1 MNISYENISP
11 EVLSRALGG
20 TSSEDIQTGCVFY
33 LADTNTAALCLPRL
47 GVSADAENVIVVDSG
62 DEYKTVSSAVTIWEA
77 LSKRGATRRSI
88 LVCVGGGMVTDM
100 GGFAASTFK
109 RGIDF
114 INIPTTLLAMVDASV
129 GGKTGVNLG
138 GLKNEVGVFRDARKV
153 FIDTNFLKTLDRQN
167 MLSGYAEMLKHS
179 LLSDMPTFAS
189 HVQFDI
195 LEPDLGALSTMIRKS
210 VEVKSRIV
218 EADPTEHG
226 LRKALNLGHTI
237 GHAIETFLL
246 RTKHPQL
253 HGYCV
258 AWGLVGEMFVSVAE
272 AGLPTEVLRHV
283 TVFVR
288 EHYGRP
294 QIECRDYDALLE
306 IMSHDKKNSDRRLSM
321 TLLSDVGKP
330 VIDAHPEPEV
340 IREALD
346 FIMNGN

>member
-1 MNISYENISP
+1 MNISYESISP
-11 EVLSRALGG
+11 DVLSRALGG
-20 TSSEDIQTGCVFY
+20 TSSEDIQTGRVFY

-62 DEYKTVSSAVTIWEA
+62 DENKTVSSAVTIWEA

-153 FIDTNFLKTLDRQN
+153 LIDTNFLKTLDRQN

-218 EADPTEHG
+218 EADPTEH
-226 LRKALNLGHTI
+226 
-237 GHAIETFLL
+237 
-246 RTKHPQL
+246 
-253 HGYCV
+253 
-258 AWGLVGEMFVSVAE
+258 
-272 AGLPTEVLRHV
+272 
-283 TVFVR
+283 
-288 EHYGRP
+288 
-294 QIECRDYDALLE
+294 DYDSLLE

-340 IREALD
+340 ICEALD